1 MNHTL
6 AGFFAALS
14 LMLPLGSVQAASEFT
29 PDQLRSLNN
38 DHTRIVRQAQRVCSV
53 GPFTGVVRR
62 AQNKGCITGE
72 VERHVRSAENTNMLT
87 FHQTLP
93 LRYRYSSQR
102 SFGQVERHFH

>member
-6 AGFFAALS
+6 AGLVAAAS
-14 LMLPLGSVQAASEFT
+14 LVLPLGSVQAASEFT

-38 DHTRIVRQAQRVCSV
+38 DHVRIVRQAQRVCSV

-62 AQNKGCITGE
+62 NHSNGCITGE
-72 VERHVRSAENTNMLT
+72 VERHVRSVENANMLT

-93 LRYRYSSQR
+93 LRYRYSSER
-102 SFGQVERHFH
+102 SFGQVERYF